1 MTTGDRARPWPERPV
16 SGANKSGKHRAR
28 RHEHLHLSAH
38 PLKRATHSE
47 RGQTTAEYALVLL
60 AAATIAMLAVAWAGT
75 GAIDAFFDGV
85 MDKITS
91 LIE

>member
-1 MTTGDRARPWPERPV
+1 MIPDPTPTPPTRPDRIPP
-16 SGANKSGKHRAR
+16 G
-28 RHEHLHLSAH
+28 
-38 PLKRATHSE
+38 E

-75 GAIDAFFDGV
+75 GAIDDFFDSV
-85 MDKITS
+85 MDKITA